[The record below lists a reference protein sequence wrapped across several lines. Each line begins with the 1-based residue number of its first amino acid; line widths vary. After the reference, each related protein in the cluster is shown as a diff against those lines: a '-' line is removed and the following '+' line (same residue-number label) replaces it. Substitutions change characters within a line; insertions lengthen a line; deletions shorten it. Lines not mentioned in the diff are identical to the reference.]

1 MNNKN
6 KEQKNSKGKGK
17 RFLSGFL
24 AVLLFLPKLIAKVFK
39 RFFAWFNYNVTAKMT
54 IINAVIFTIFGTA
67 LTIII
72 IFITEQSVLNPHI
85 AELRHYYS
93 YIASDLYKDYDQ
105 SALDIKKPEFSAADL
120 DIAVTDQNDSL
131 IWTNLSNSSNA
142 YNSLLTTPTNK
153 QIVSKTKIMYYAGQ
167 IQDDNGNTYNI
178 YLGRHI
184 DSDYYLLLRLKTA
197 VYTIIPLSLV
207 VQLIVGILSG
217 GVLLSPIRKITGQTR
232 EITRENLSTARLD
245 EGKSTGEIKELIQV
259 LNQMLDNL
267 QDAFEAQE
275 RFVSDASH
283 ELKTPIAVLQG
294 YSDMLKRWGKKDE
307 AVLEES
313 VDAIFKETQH
323 MKNLVEMLLFLAR
336 TNNKTANLKI
346 ENFFLNDLLDEI
358 IKDTQHTCS
367 NRILSTGKMMAFTI
381 DADRELIKQ
390 LIRILIENAIKYTVE
405 NGEIKLSC
413 YTDGEF
419 GYVVV
424 QDNGLGISKDDLPHI
439 FERFY
444 RADKARSRGTGSG
457 LGLSIAKK
465 IADAHNAEILISS
478 ESGSGT
484 IVNLKMNLD
493 YEKSTA
499 SQQLIK

>member
-1 MNNKN
+1 MDTEIEIKN
-6 KEQKNSKGKGK
+6 KKSFWK
-17 RFLSGFL
+17 RFLSTL
-24 AVLLFLPKLIAKVFK
+24 LTALLFFPKQIAKIFK
-39 RFFAWFNYNVTAKMT
+39 KFSAWFNYNVTAKMT
-54 IINAVIFTIFGTA
+54 MINTVIFTFFGTV
-67 LTIII
+67 LSILI
-72 IFITEQSVLNPHI
+72 IFITEQSVLTPHI
-85 AELRHYYS
+85 SELKHYYS
-93 YIASDLYKDYDQ
+93 YIASDLYKEYDQ
-105 SALDIKKPEFSAADL
+105 EVLASKAPELKAANIEAAILSQDNEL
-120 DIAVTDQNDSL
+120 L
-131 IWTNLSNSSNA
+131 WTNLSSTSKN
-142 YNSLLTTPTNK
+142 YSLLLNTPLNK
-153 QIVSKTKIMYYAGQ
+153 KVITETKIMYYAGEVK
-167 IQDDNGNTYNI
+167 DNSGNTYKI

-184 DSDYYLLLRLKTA
+184 DSDYYLLIRLKTA
-197 VYTIIPLSLV
+197 VYTIIPLCLV

-217 GVLLSPIRKITGQTR
+217 GVLLSPIRKIINQTR
-232 EITRENLSTARLD
+232 KITRDNLSTARLD
-245 EGKSTGEIKELIQV
+245 EGKATGELKELIQV

-267 QDAFEAQE
+267 QESFEAQE

-307 AVLEES
+307 AVLDEA

-346 ENFFLNDLLDEI
+346 ENFFLNDLLEEI
-358 IKDTQHTCS
+358 MKDTQRTCN

-390 LIRILIENAIKYTVE
+390 LIRILIDNAIKYTSD

-413 YTDGEF
+413 YTDGEYA
-419 GYVVV
+419 YVVV
-424 QDNGLGISKDDLPHI
+424 QDNGIGISKQDLPHI

-465 IADAHNAEILISS
+465 IADVHNAEILISS
-478 ESGSGT
+478 EPGVGT
-484 IVNLKMNLD
+484 VVNLKLNLNND
-493 YEKSTA
+493 QNSV

>member
-1 MNNKN
+1 MNNAKQDI
-6 KEQKNSKGKGK
+6 KKTK
-17 RFLSGFL
+17 RNPFLRGLLS
-24 AVLLFLPKLIAKVFK
+24 VILFLPRLIANIFK
-39 RFFAWFNYNVTAKMT
+39 KFFAWLNYNVTAKMT
-54 IINAVIFTIFGTA
+54 IINAVIFAIFGAA
-67 LTIII
+67 LIFII
-72 IFITEQSVLNPHI
+72 IFITEQSVLDPHK
-85 AELRHYYS
+85 AKLRHYYS
-93 YIASDLYKDYDQ
+93 YISSVLYKDYQESILDNKKAEFESGDLEIAIINQ
-105 SALDIKKPEFSAADL
+105 SGDL
-120 DIAVTDQNDSL
+120 VWANISPSSSSYNTL
-131 IWTNLSNSSNA
+131 ITIPSDKS
-142 YNSLLTTPTNK
+142 
-153 QIVSKTKIMYYAGQ
+153 IVSEGKIMYYAGI
-167 IQDDNGNTYNI
+167 IQDYNGSSFKI
-178 YLGRHI
+178 YLGRHM

-197 VYTIIPLSLV
+197 VYTIIPLALI

-232 EITRENLSTARLD
+232 EITRESISKVRLKED
-245 EGKSTGEIKELIQV
+245 KATGEIKELIQV
-259 LNQMLDNL
+259 LNQMLDKL
-267 QDAFEAQE
+267 QDSFEAQE

-336 TNNKTANLKI
+336 NNKKTANLKI
-346 ENFFLNDLLDEI
+346 ENFFLNDLLEEI
-358 IKDTQHTCS
+358 IKDTLRTCD
-367 NRILSTGKMMAFTI
+367 NRIISTGKMMAFTI
-381 DADRELIKQ
+381 DADREMIKQ
-390 LIRILIENAIKYTVE
+390 LIRVLIDNAIKYTPE

-413 YTDGEF
+413 YSDEEF

-424 QDNGLGISKDDLPHI
+424 QDNGIGISKEDLKHI

-465 IADAHNAEILISS
+465 IADTHNAEILISS
-478 ESGSGT
+478 EQGSGT

-493 YEKSTA
+493 YENSK
-499 SQQLIK
+499 Q

>member
-1 MNNKN
+1 MNNDNN
-6 KEQKNSKGKGK
+6 KEEIKKSKGKQ
-17 RFLSGFL
+17 FLSGIL
-24 AVLLFLPKLIAKVFK
+24 AILLFIPKLIANIFK
-39 RFFAWFNYNVTAKMT
+39 KFFAWFNYNVTAKMT
-54 IINAVIFTIFGTA
+54 IINTVIFALFGTA
-67 LTIII
+67 LTITI

-93 YIASDLYKDYDQ
+93 YIASDLYKDYEQ
-105 SALDIKKPEFSAADL
+105 SALDNKIPEFSAADL
-120 DIAVTDQNDSL
+120 DIVVLNQDGSL
-131 IWTNLSNSSNA
+131 MWSNLPQSNNA
-142 YNSLLTTPTNK
+142 YNSLLKTPTNK
-153 QIVSKTKIMYYAGQ
+153 KIVSKTKIIYYAGQ
-167 IQDDNGNTYNI
+167 LQAENGNIYKI
-178 YLGRHI
+178 YLGRHM

-197 VYTIIPLSLV
+197 IYTIIPLSLI

-217 GVLLSPIRKITGQTR
+217 GVLLSPIKKITGQTR

-307 AVLEES
+307 EVLEES

-346 ENFFLNDLLDEI
+346 ENFFLNDLLEEI
-358 IKDTQHTCS
+358 IKDTQHTCN
-367 NRILSTGKMMAFTI
+367 NRNLSTGKMMAFTI
-381 DADRELIKQ
+381 DADREMIKQ

-424 QDNGLGISKDDLPHI
+424 QDTGIGISKEDLPHI

-478 ESGSGT
+478 EMGSGT

>member
-1 MNNKN
+1 MNNQTNN
-6 KEQKNSKGKGK
+6 KEEKKSRGK
-17 RFLSGFL
+17 RFLYGFL
-24 AVLLFLPKLIAKVFK
+24 AILLFVPKIFINIFK
-39 RFFAWFNYNVTAKMT
+39 KFFAWFNYNVTAKMT
-54 IINAVIFTIFGTA
+54 IINAVIFAFFGTA
-67 LTIII
+67 LAIII
-72 IFITEQSVLNPHI
+72 IFITEQSVLNPHV

-93 YIASDLYKDYDQ
+93 YIASDLYKDYD
-105 SALDIKKPEFSAADL
+105 SAILDNKKAEFNAADMDIVIL
-120 DIAVTDQNDSL
+120 DDNDTL
-131 IWTNLSNSSNA
+131 VWTNLSQSGNT
-142 YNSLLTTPTNK
+142 YKTLLTTPLNK
-153 QIVSKTKIMYYAGQ
+153 KIVTKSKTMYYAGQ
-167 IQDDNGNTYNI
+167 IQAENGLSYKI
-178 YLGRHI
+178 YLGRHM

-245 EGKSTGEIKELIQV
+245 EGKATGEIKELIQV

-267 QDAFEAQE
+267 QEAFEAQE

-294 YSDMLKRWGKKDE
+294 YSDMLKRWGKKDQ
-307 AVLEES
+307 AVLDES
-313 VDAIFKETQH
+313 VEAIFKETQH

-346 ENFFLNDLLDEI
+346 ENFFLNDLLEEI
-358 IKDTQHTCS
+358 IKDTQHTCN

-390 LIRILIENAIKYTVE
+390 LIRTLIENAIKYTGE

-424 QDNGLGISKDDLPHI
+424 QDNGIGISKEDLPHI

-444 RADKARSRGTGSG
+444 RADKARSRGSGSG

-478 ESGSGT
+478 EPGAGT

-493 YEKSTA
+493 YEQTS
-499 SQQLIK
+499 SGQLIK